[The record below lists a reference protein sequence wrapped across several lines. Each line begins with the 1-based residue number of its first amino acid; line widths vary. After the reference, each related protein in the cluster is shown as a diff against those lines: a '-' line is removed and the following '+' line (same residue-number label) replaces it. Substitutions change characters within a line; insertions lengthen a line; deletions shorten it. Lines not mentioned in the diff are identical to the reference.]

1 MLRHPYNKSP
11 LTASDG
17 LRLSEF
23 SRGNKRWKI
32 RRTFHSSFRST
43 PSIRTHRTLNQNPSL
58 LCSYLKLL
66 NLSFAVLKFLQCE
79 IFCVDT
85 PLVAPQQTSSRK
97 EQIVERWLSR
107 VTSWN
112 SIDSSE
118 KLATEMLLW
127 LVFRQSERELD
138 RKTER
143 REDWESIFF
152 SSAHFTYFFQIRE
165 MIFLK
170 NSSS

>member
-1 MLRHPYNKSP
+1 MKILLSLTTCCSMLRHPYNKSP
-11 LTASDG
+11 LKASDG

-32 RRTFHSSFRST
+32 RRTFHSSFSST
-43 PSIRTHRTLNQNPSL
+43 SSIRTDRTLNKNPSL

-66 NLSFAVLKFLQCE
+66 NQSFAVLKFLQCE
-79 IFCVDT
+79 IVCVDT
-85 PLVAPQQTSSRK
+85 PLVASQQTSSRK

-118 KLATEMLLW
+118 KLATEMPLW

-143 REDWESIFF
+143 RQHIGRG
-152 SSAHFTYFFQIRE
+152 YFFLVHIL
-165 MIFLK
+165 F
-170 NSSS
+170 SF

>member
-1 MLRHPYNKSP
+1 MLHPYNKSP

-32 RRTFHSSFRST
+32 RRTFHSSFSST
-43 PSIRTHRTLNQNPSL
+43 SSIRTDRTLNKNPSL

-66 NLSFAVLKFLQCE
+66 NQSFAVLKFLQCE
-79 IFCVDT
+79 IVCVDT

-112 SIDSSE
+112 AIDSSE
-118 KLATEMLLW
+118 KLATEMPYDS
-127 LVFRQSERELD
+127 FSD
-138 RKTER
+138 NR
-143 REDWESIFF
+143 RENWIARRKGNRIGRAYFF
-152 SSAHFTYFFQIRE
+152 SGAHFI
-165 MIFLK
+165 
-170 NSSS
+170 